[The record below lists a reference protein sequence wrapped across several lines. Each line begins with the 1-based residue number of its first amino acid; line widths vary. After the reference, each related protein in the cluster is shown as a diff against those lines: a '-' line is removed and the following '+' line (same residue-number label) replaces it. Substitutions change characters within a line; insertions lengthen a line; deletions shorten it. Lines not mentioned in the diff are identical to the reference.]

1 VMTASL
7 VTGQGCRT
15 RGVLKR
21 RVSGLYGASWGAGAV
36 LVALVMWP
44 VIVGLWFVFQRGS
57 EQGIRPSSTDM
68 STMTWQSHLMCE
80 VSWWAHSA

>member
-7 VTGQGCRT
+7 VMGQGCRT
-15 RGVLKR
+15 RGVSKR

-44 VIVGLWFVFQRGS
+44 VIIGLWFVFQRGS
-57 EQGIRPSSTDM
+57 EQGIQPSSMDASM
-68 STMTWQSHLMCE
+68 MTWQLRLMHE
-80 VSWWAHSA
+80 ALWWAHSA